1 MGEQETLNGSA
12 RNKEQKLVG
21 GAEET
26 GGRAEGVHRAGQPLP
41 CVAVG
46 RVVRKL
52 TDQGVLRSRRRRM
65 TMSWKS
71 GQEGPGTET
80 GGPGQ
85 VNEESR
91 AREQDSQEEL
101 CPEEPQSLIACGRDC

>member
-1 MGEQETLNGSA
+1 MGERETLNGSA
-12 RNKEQKLVG
+12 RNKEQRLVG
-21 GAEET
+21 GAEEA

-52 TDQGVLRSRRRRM
+52 PDQGALRGRRRRM
-65 TMSWKS
+65 ATSWKS

-80 GGPGQ
+80 GGLGQ
-85 VNEESR
+85 VNKESR
-91 AREQDSQEEL
+91 AREQDSQEEV
-101 CPEEPQSLIACGRDC
+101 CPEEPQSLIACGHEC

>member
-1 MGEQETLNGSA
+1 MGEWETLNGSA
-12 RNKEQKLVG
+12 RNKEQRLVG
-21 GAEET
+21 GAEEA

-52 TDQGVLRSRRRRM
+52 PDQGALRGRRRRM
-65 TMSWKS
+65 TTSWKS

-80 GGPGQ
+80 GGLGQ
-85 VNEESR
+85 VNKESR

-101 CPEEPQSLIACGRDC
+101 CPEKPQSLIACGHEC